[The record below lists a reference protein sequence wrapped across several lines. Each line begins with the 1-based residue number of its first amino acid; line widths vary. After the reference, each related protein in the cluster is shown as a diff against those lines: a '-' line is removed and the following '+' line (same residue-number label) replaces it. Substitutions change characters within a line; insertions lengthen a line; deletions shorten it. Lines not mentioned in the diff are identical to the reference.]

1 MLTDSRN
8 AALEGGKGS
17 QPFGEKEVKKDRES
31 ISSVFAQHRNC
42 FNLLLPVFELLL
54 HVAVAHE

>member
-8 AALEGGKGS
+8 AALEGGGK
-17 QPFGEKEVKKDRES
+17 PFREKEVKKDRES
-31 ISSVFAQHRNC
+31 ISSVFAQLRNC